1 LNKHRVTMATITPEE
16 RAVLCSRVR
25 LPDLMEEDGAD
36 VREAGEYWLA
46 RIRPEDKTP
55 SCRVWAPGKGRAGEK
70 GWTYYDFGSHA
81 GGDTVGYLT
90 DPRHRGM
97 TYLDA
102 IRLLAERGG
111 WTPPG
116 LGTAGGSDT
125 APRTP
130 PPPQPIVPTV
140 PRMPSDDQADAVA
153 LFLTVLVQ
161 VDPEAYTLGKDYL
174 LGRRC
179 IPDVWHGGDVF
190 MLRQTAVEPLTASLH
205 AIGADAVDLLKRA
218 GLMKEDGALA
228 WWEDTAL
235 FVCRREDTAPI
246 YLVGRRLHWK
256 PGDKL
261 KYLNQSGGRGVVR
274 WPFNLPTV
282 YASVGEDRRQD
293 IPGLTSWPAM
303 PKDSVLLVVEGA
315 ADALGAAA
323 LGWPAIAMLSRPQAR
338 DHKDRHSSCVK
349 MLEPHLPILRQYRAV
364 LVVPDADP
372 GEKGAEGIT
381 HAANLAAALTGMGL
395 RARTAALDELVL
407 HASGKGKDLADM
419 AAARVQS

>member
-1 LNKHRVTMATITPEE
+1 MNKHRVTMATITPEE
-16 RAVLCSRVR
+16 RAVLCSRVS
-25 LPDLMEEDGAD
+25 LLDLLAEDD
-36 VREAGEYWLA
+36 VETRQAGGHWLA
-46 RIRPEDKTP
+46 RIRPEEKTP
-55 SCRVWAPGKGRAGEK
+55 SCHVWKPGTGQRGGQ
-70 GWTYYDFGSHA
+70 GWTWRDFGSNA

-90 DPRHRGM
+90 DIRGM
-97 TYLDA
+97 AYLDA
-102 IRLLAERGG
+102 IRLLAEKSG

-116 LGTAGGSDT
+116 LRSAGGSDT

-130 PPPQPIVPTV
+130 PPPQPTAPTV

-161 VDPEAYTLGKDYL
+161 VDPEAYTLGKAYL

-179 IPDVWHGGDVF
+179 IPDVWPGGDVF
-190 MLRQTAVEPLTASLH
+190 MLRQTTVEPLTASLH

-218 GLMKEDGALA
+218 GLMREDGALA

-235 FVCRREDTAPI
+235 FVCRREDTAPV

-261 KYLNQSGGRGVVR
+261 PKYLNQTTRRGAVR

-282 YASVGEDRRQD
+282 YASAGEDRRQD
-293 IPGLTSWPAM
+293 ITGLPSWPAM
-303 PKDSVLLVVEGA
+303 PKDSVLIVEGA

-323 LGWPAIAMLSRPQAR
+323 FGWPAIAMLSRPQAR
-338 DHKDRHSSCVK
+338 DYKDRHSSCVR
-349 MLEPHLPILRQYRAV
+349 MLEAHLSVLRQYSAV

-395 RARTAALDELVL
+395 RARTASLDELVL

-419 AAARVQS
+419 AAARFQS

>member
-1 LNKHRVTMATITPEE
+1 LDRHRVTMATITQEE
-16 RAVLCSRVR
+16 RAELCRRVS
-25 LPDLMEEDGAD
+25 LLDLMTEDG
-36 VREAGEYWLA
+36 VETRQAGGHWLA

-55 SCRVWAPGKGRAGEK
+55 SCHVWEPGAGQRGGQ
-70 GWTYYDFGSHA
+70 GWTWHDFGNNA
-81 GGDTVGYLT
+81 GGDAVGYLT
-90 DPRHRGM
+90 DRRGM
-97 TYLDA
+97 AYLDA
-102 IRLLAERGG
+102 VRLLAEKSG

-116 LGTAGGSDT
+116 LRSAGGSDT

-130 PPPQPIVPTV
+130 PQPQPITPTV

-153 LFLTVLVQ
+153 LFLTLLLL
-161 VDPEAYTLGKDYL
+161 VDPEACTLGKAYL
-174 LGRRC
+174 WGRRC
-179 IPDVWHGGDVF
+179 IPDVWPGGDVF
-190 MLRQTAVEPLTASLH
+190 MLRQTALEPLKTSLH

-256 PGDKL
+256 HGDKL
-261 KYLNQSGGRGVVR
+261 PKYLNQTTRGGAVR

-282 YASVGEDRRQD
+282 YASAGEDHRQD
-293 IPGLTSWPAM
+293 IPGLPSWPPM
-303 PKDSVLLVVEGA
+303 LKDSVLLVEGA

-338 DHKDRHSSCVK
+338 DHKDRHSSCVR
-349 MLEPHLPILRQYRAV
+349 MLEPHLPILRQFRAV
-364 LVVPDADP
+364 LVVPDADA

-381 HAANLAAALTGMGL
+381 HAANLAAALTSQGL
-395 RARTAALDELVL
+395 RARTTALDELVL

-419 AAARVQS
+419 AAARFQS